1 MNNSFKE
8 ISMKLYSHLGLLIAL
23 CTMITIHAM
32 NPDEIIAQ
40 ETALFNKHSDIVRHY
55 TRTERYDLY
64 ASEICKR
71 IAAGARGKALTVS
84 PLPHNQCY
92 QDPLLELCVDANFQD
107 LVERLLDVMPIQY
120 YQKDYNEALI
130 ASVLKESL
138 NSNQLTKEQ
147 LRDFSI
153 TRLLVNRGADVNYFS
168 DRMRSYPLFEVL
180 DKVYSF
186 DNIPWPH
193 EAILPILIFLLKHNA
208 NPNLG
213 FTQPLRAIMRKI
225 TDTCDNEFEIIRL
238 LVCAG
243 GCLDNKLTGLEAL
256 YALKLKLENRPLYSE
271 ALVFY
276 NKTIT
281 EQRDALIASVQR
293 GEDISF
299 TKVNGIS
306 RFYVKDT
313 DGNNLLFH
321 ALQNKNIK
329 VAARLLCFRP
339 ELLSQRNFKDE
350 SVWNDATVLQN
361 FVSMI
366 CSRDGQ

>member
-1 MNNSFKE
+1 
-8 ISMKLYSHLGLLIAL
+8 MKLYSHLGLLIVL
-23 CTMITIHAM
+23 CTMITVHAM
-32 NPDEIIAQ
+32 KPDEIIAQ

-55 TRTERYDLY
+55 TPTERYNLY
-64 ASEICKR
+64 ALEIDKR
-71 IAAGARGKALTVS
+71 IAAGARGEALTVS
-84 PLPHNQCY
+84 PLPYNACY
-92 QDPLLELCVDANFQD
+92 KYPLLELCVDANFQD
-107 LVERLLDVMPIQY
+107 LVERLLDVMPVEE
-120 YQKDYNEALI
+120 YQKDYNDALI
-130 ASVLKESL
+130 ASVSKSYSS
-138 NSNQLTKEQ
+138 SNELTKEQ

-153 TRLLVNRGADVNYFS
+153 TRLLVNRGAYVNYYS
-168 DRMRSYPLFEVL
+168 DRMRSYSLFEVL

-243 GCLDNKLTGLEAL
+243 GCLDNKLTGLETL
-256 YALKLKLENRPLYSE
+256 YAIKRKLENRPLYSE

-281 EQRDALIASVQR
+281 DQRDALIASVKR
-293 GEDISF
+293 GDDISF
-299 TKVNGIS
+299 TNVNGLS
-306 RFYVKDT
+306 RFYVKDAY
-313 DGNNLLFH
+313 GNSLLFH
-321 ALQNKNIK
+321 VLQNKNSK
-329 VAARLLCFRP
+329 VAARLLCLRP
-339 ELLSQRNFKDE
+339 ELLSQPNFEGE
-350 SVWNDATVLQN
+350 SVLDDATALQN

-366 CSRDGQ
+366 CSGFVY